1 MKKLF
6 LNLFLWLFPIR
17 KMTKNVVE
25 ELIKIDREIGVL
37 SGCRE
42 CLGAFIRFFSLYSSF
57 QITFVDRAIKVVRR
71 RNIFGQHKELLNNL
85 IDLRKFFEDIKK
97 NEHNRSK
104 NEPVTIFNIFLK
116 DRPIFDWLVSDE
128 EKDLLEAN
136 LNVKNFLINKSI
148 VIKKFIES
156 LNH

>member
-42 CLGAFIRFFSLYSSF
+42 CLGAFIRFFSLYFSF

-104 NEPVTIFNIFLK
+104 NEPVTIFNIF
-116 DRPIFDWLVSDE
+116 
-128 EKDLLEAN
+128 
-136 LNVKNFLINKSI
+136 
-148 VIKKFIES
+148 
-156 LNH
+156 